1 MATYQAISVTS
12 QAILGLLSDACPRA
26 EFPNA
31 RFELYEANDFTS
43 PMDEGLSFY
52 LYRVATNMTRRNL
65 PSRKSTDGRRYR
77 LPLPVDLSYIL
88 TPWAKTAAQQHRLLG
103 WAMRTLEDTPII
115 PAGYLNHYSAPVD
128 TFHPDETVELVPEP
142 LSLQDINNIWN
153 GFKPNMYPSVAYVAR
168 LVVIESSVPL
178 TEAGPVQTRE
188 FDMAKAV
195 SQG

>member
-1 MATYQAISVTS
+1 LASYQAISVTS
-12 QAILGLLSDACPRA
+12 QAILGLLSDAWLRD

-31 RFELYEANDFTS
+31 RFELYEANDFNA
-43 PMDEGLSFY
+43 PMEEGLSLY

-65 PSRKSTDGRRYR
+65 PSRRSADGRRYR
-77 LPLPVDLSYIL
+77 LPLPVDLSYVL

-103 WAMRTLEDTPII
+103 WAMRTLEDTPIL
-115 PAGYLNHYSAPVD
+115 PAGYLNSYGAQVE

-142 LSLQDINNIWN
+142 LSLQDVNNIWN

-178 TEAGPVQTRE
+178 TDSGLVQTRE
-188 FDMAKAV
+188 FDLVKAIAK
-195 SQG
+195 